1 MDFKLIENLS
11 QKQIEIYYENMIF
24 DNDFLSAGHI
34 LYSYVAC
41 MANRNSGSNK
51 YVENAVSCTSGAV
64 GMYRTNSAG
73 NYACYVICKTGGC
86 YEYITR
92 CDNK

>member
-51 YVENAVSCTSGAV
+51 YVENAVS
-64 GMYRTNSAG
+64 
-73 NYACYVICKTGGC
+73 
-86 YEYITR
+86 
-92 CDNK
+92 